1 MVIKSGSA
9 GVDDPYA
16 RYKTLSEGERPV
28 RSFGDDLV
36 VVNHTAAETKSLIDI
51 ATGRNVWDATTAS
64 ATDRIE
70 LIRKMAANE
79 ELHTLIVPH
88 IITTSALDRC
98 NDSMSIGGAV
108 LNNYNANPI
117 VCYGHV
123 PDYSVGVSKK
133 LVRSENAITSQTN
146 FHCLTDISKEI
157 AKLSLSGV
165 MPMVSIGFIPLQWE
179 DESLSKA
186 EAASGNFYPTW
197 DNSRRTYTKWELFEY
212 SIVPIPM
219 NPEAGEVRSTEDM
232 IRKGVQA
239 GLIAS
244 DGAVASM
251 MARVGKRYEVQAPA
265 SAATDTVTKQQT
277 IGSDMDNT
285 APMGNPTGKKKDMG
299 TGADPDADIAGLMQA
314 GMTVLGGLSTGDDSY
329 DVEVAEA
336 FQAVAVLGIK
346 FANDAISTS
355 TNEEVL
361 SIASSLLKAS
371 KAIRDSATAFLV
383 ANDDTPNSIE
393 ATDTVQTDP
402 AALEATVTMAI
413 GGLPT
418 RTKAG
423 AVLSAANLALLTG
436 AQENIQKVIDGAQP
450 APAADAEKAF
460 ADDERVKHLERDV
473 KALTE
478 KLAAMEPQAPPA
490 KTKKKLSEYGVTT
503 A

>member
-1 MVIKSGSA
+1 MEVVITG
-9 GVDDPYA
+9 GTRETGNPYD
-16 RYKTLSEGERPV
+16 RYKTLTEQERPV
-28 RSFGDDLV
+28 RSFGDDLIITSHV
-36 VVNHTAAETKSLIDI
+36 AAETKQILDVK
-51 ATGRNVWDATTAS
+51 TGAPVWDATTMTAL
-64 ATDRIE
+64 DRIE
-70 LIRKMAANE
+70 MTRKMAAND
-79 ELHTLIVPH
+79 ELSNVVVPH
-88 IITTSALDRC
+88 IITTSGLDRC
-98 NDSMSIGGAV
+98 NDTMSIAGAV
-108 LNNYNANPI
+108 LNNYNVNPI

-123 PDYSVGVSKK
+123 PDWSVGTSRK
-133 LVRSENAITSQTN
+133 LWRSENAITSHTH
-146 FHCLTDISKEI
+146 FHCLTDMSKEI
-157 AKLSLSGV
+157 AKLSISGV

-186 EAASGNFYPTW
+186 DVASGNYYPTW

-219 NPEAGEVRSTEDM
+219 NPEAGEIRSTEDM

-244 DGAVASM
+244 DSAVANM
-251 MARVGKRYEVQAPA
+251 MARVGKRYEVQAPTA
-265 SAATDTVTKQQT
+265 TTTDTTEQQT
-277 IGSDMDNT
+277 IGSEMNNT
-285 APMGNPTGKKKDMG
+285 APTGKKKDMG

-355 TNEEVL
+355 QDTEIL
-361 SIASSLLKAS
+361 GIANALLKAC
-371 KAIRDSATAFLV
+371 KAIRDSATAYLV
-383 ANDDTPNSIE
+383 ANDDTPNSVE
-393 ATDTVQTDP
+393 PTDTVQTDP
-402 AALEATVTMAI
+402 AAIDATVTMAI
-413 GGLPT
+413 NGLPT

-450 APAADAEKAF
+450 ATADSGKAF

-478 KLAAMEPQAPPA
+478 ELATIKAQAPQSAPV
-490 KTKKKLSEYGVTT
+490 KTKKKLSEVL